1 MSALGKAD
9 IRTITRVQ
17 ESNAAAR
24 GKITLTSVNSHCC
37 PAQKPAMDTF
47 PEWPDTGISR
57 KNSRMGGSE
66 YASGRYKRNP
76 RSRTLLDSCA
86 KCPGNDGAS
95 SNWACIRHS
104 ESGSRRSVLLRPIL
118 QGSLEVR
125 TIRLRLA
132 TSVLF
137 PTLRSLAWGLSSR
150 LDNPGWLVQTLSWV
164 LNITS
169 KISRSS
175 AVVQFSGPPN
185 LMLVSALPPKADM
198 CDATSH
204 VRFGPIADIAANNGC
219 VTKTIHSM
227 TVSAISSRLCG
238 IVKPSVFAA
247 LELITNSNFVD
258 RKTGRSAIFS
268 PLSIRPV
275 YTPACLYASGRF
287 VP

>member
-1 MSALGKAD
+1 
-9 IRTITRVQ
+9 
-17 ESNAAAR
+17 
-24 GKITLTSVNSHCC
+24 
-37 PAQKPAMDTF
+37 
-47 PEWPDTGISR
+47 
-57 KNSRMGGSE
+57 MGGSE

-86 KCPGNDGAS
+86 KRPGNDGAS

-175 AVVQFSGPPN
+175 AVVQFSGPPSVMADFRFAPESGHVQRTSSC
-185 LMLVSALPPKADM
+185 LLWALSGHSTARLVCP
-198 CDATSH
+198 
-204 VRFGPIADIAANNGC
+204 
-219 VTKTIHSM
+219 
-227 TVSAISSRLCG
+227 
-238 IVKPSVFAA
+238 
-247 LELITNSNFVD
+247 
-258 RKTGRSAIFS
+258 
-268 PLSIRPV
+268 
-275 YTPACLYASGRF
+275 
-287 VP
+287 

>member
-47 PEWPDTGISR
+47 PEWPAGPVSTRYHETTYDTGISR

-86 KCPGNDGAS
+86 KRPGNDGAS

-137 PTLRSLAWGLSSR
+137 PTPRSLAWGLSSR

-175 AVVQFSGPPN
+175 AVVQFSGPPSVMAGFP
-185 LMLVSALPPKADM
+185 LHPRKRTWALQPGMSALDLAD
-198 CDATSH
+198 
-204 VRFGPIADIAANNGC
+204 
-219 VTKTIHSM
+219 
-227 TVSAISSRLCG
+227 SRL
-238 IVKPSVFAA
+238 IRSPRRRARAA
-247 LELITNSNFVD
+247 P
-258 RKTGRSAIFS
+258 TGR
-268 PLSIRPV
+268 
-275 YTPACLYASGRF
+275 
-287 VP
+287 